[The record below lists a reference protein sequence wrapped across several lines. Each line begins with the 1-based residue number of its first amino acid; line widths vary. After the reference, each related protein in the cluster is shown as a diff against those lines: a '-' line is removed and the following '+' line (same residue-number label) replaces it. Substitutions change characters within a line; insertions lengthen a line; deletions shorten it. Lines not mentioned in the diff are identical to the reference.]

1 MSFNDQYLC
10 IGCKVDQKTAA
21 NLNKHLFECNDH
33 KNFMKTYIPP
43 KCITCSFCSLI
54 FINKDYLL
62 THTCK
67 KN

>member
-1 MSFNDQYLC
+1 MSFNGEYLC
-10 IGCKVDQKTAA
+10 IGCKVDKKTPRD
-21 NLNKHLFECNDH
+21 LNKHLFECDKYN
-33 KNFMKTYIPP
+33 NFMKTYIPP
-43 KCITCSFCSLI
+43 KGITCSFCNLI